1 MQINER
7 SAMRL
12 RHTGRGWL
20 GWGLGAV
27 LLLGGCYTGVEPELL
42 APLRSL
48 EGVDMD
54 GSLTPAPSGAFVL
67 DAGARARFDHFLV
80 AQGEVD
86 EGALHA
92 HVRADINARLQGEAA
107 EQAWEAFLAYLDY
120 RGEAAA
126 LLTTSQSPADARRAL
141 AEIRGRTIGDAP
153 GVPDEGPR
161 LEAALTL
168 RAALADPSL
177 DARVRAERMAAFQAE
192 VGETPDDVAPA
203 RIVGRVRA
211 ALAPIPSDDQAAR
224 RAVLVELIGDAA
236 ADRWLALEQA
246 RAAAVTTRG

>member
-12 RHTGRGWL
+12 RQTGRGWL

-27 LLLGGCYTGVEPELL
+27 LLLAGCYTGVEPELL

-168 RAALADPSL
+168 RAALADPSP
-177 DARVRAERMAAFQAE
+177 DVRAERMAAFQAE
-192 VGETPDDVAPA
+192 VGETPNDAEPS

-211 ALAPIPSDDQAAR
+211 ALAPIPSDDHAAR
-224 RAVLVELIGDAA
+224 RVVLVDLIGDAA

-246 RAAAVTTRG
+246 RAAALTTRG